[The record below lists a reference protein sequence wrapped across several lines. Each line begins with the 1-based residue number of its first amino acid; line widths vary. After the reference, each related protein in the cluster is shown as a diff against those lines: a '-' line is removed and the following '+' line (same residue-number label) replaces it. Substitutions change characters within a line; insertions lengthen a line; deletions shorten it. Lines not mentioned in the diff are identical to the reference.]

1 MDSKIDLETQ
11 GGRGGREIDPRDEMT
26 VPKASFRIFFGAHML
41 LRCSFILRTF
51 CNGNGDSGFY
61 QNRKNAKV
69 GITISAAETC
79 AK

>member
-26 VPKASFRIFFGAHML
+26 VPRHRSVFLLERICYCGAVSFRAHSAAEVAFPGFF
-41 LRCSFILRTF
+41 
-51 CNGNGDSGFY
+51 

-69 GITISAAETC
+69 GTTIAAAETC